1 MDERE
6 KTNTIV
12 TPYIGIEND
21 RIYDNVIVNFKKTR
35 KYSKKFCIIIVCLS
49 CTVLVCGFLFLDY
62 KCDVFSDSVTLCD
75 LPNYCPIKNEC
86 HGSNIE

>member
-35 KYSKKFCIIIVCLS
+35 KYSKKFCIIIVCF
-49 CTVLVCGFLFLDY
+49 GYF
-62 KCDVFSDSVTLCD
+62 
-75 LPNYCPIKNEC
+75 
-86 HGSNIE
+86 